1 MNWKPLTYIVTAGV
15 AVLTF
20 LGGTAAY
27 TYNALGNDAMPLEGK
42 KQHAADYADLK
53 DALMQAVLT
62 LGNDMKADNL
72 ERRIEST
79 CALLAAARD
88 TKAAT
93 LAQGL
98 DGQLAGYQAAHRQ
111 LTGAEYPVPMC
122 Q

>member
-1 MNWKPLTYIVTAGV
+1 MNWKGMAAIVTAGV

-27 TYNALGNDAMPLEGK
+27 TYNALGNDPMPLEGK

-53 DALMQAVLT
+53 DALMQAVTT

-72 ERRIEST
+72 ERRIEAT
-79 CALLAAARD
+79 CALLVAARD
-88 TKAAT
+88 TKAVT
-93 LAQGL
+93 LMQGL
-98 DGQLAGYQAAHRQ
+98 DDQLAAYQVTHRQ

-122 Q
+122 P